1 MARVSDAEESS
12 PRPFEA
18 VVSAETAQTVVGLV
32 GALVDEC
39 CLHLDDDGVRIPAVD
54 PASVAM
60 VDLELSDDA
69 FEAYEAGGGRIGVD
83 VDRLA
88 AVVGMADRGQ
98 RVALAL
104 DPETRTL
111 EIVIDE
117 LEYTLAL
124 IDPEAIRSPPDLSE
138 TAVDLTGEAV
148 VDADVIDQALR
159 AADMVANQIAFG
171 IDADAKT
178 FYVEAEGDTDDV
190 SLALTADDLVDFT
203 PGDAHSLFSLDYLN
217 AINRAIADAP
227 DIGLQL
233 GTETPIEIG
242 YEFADGAGAV
252 EYVVSPRRAVEY

>member
-1 MARVSDAEESS
+1 MANTSGAESS
-12 PRPFEA
+12 SANPFEA
-18 VVSAETAQTVVGLV
+18 IVSAETAQRVVGLV
-32 GALVDEC
+32 DALVDEC
-39 CLHLDDDGVRIPAVD
+39 RLHLDNDGIRIPAVD

-69 FEAYEAGGGRIGVD
+69 FEVYEAGGGRIGVD
-83 VDRLA
+83 VGRLKD
-88 AVVGMADRGQ
+88 VVAMADCGQ

-124 IDPEAIRSPPDLSE
+124 IDPETIRSPPDLSE
-138 TAVDLTGEAV
+138 TAVDLTGEVV
-148 VDADVIDQALR
+148 VDAYAIDQALR

-171 IDADAKT
+171 IDADANT
-178 FYVEAEGDTDDV
+178 FYVEAEGDSDDV

-203 PGDAHSLFSLDYLN
+203 PGDAHSLFSLDYLH
-217 AINRAIADAP
+217 AINRAIAGTP

-233 GTETPIEIG
+233 GTETPVEIR

-252 EYVVSPRRAVEY
+252 EYVVSPRRAVQY